1 MVSLFNDP
9 KQLIREDK
17 ILDFWPTKNQM
28 SAERI
33 NSTARFIVYATCIV
47 YIGKGENGNR
57 QVENSWCDKLPV
69 TSTS

>member
-33 NSTARFIVYATCIV
+33 NATARFIFYRRYYV
-47 YIGKGENGNR
+47 
-57 QVENSWCDKLPV
+57 
-69 TSTS
+69 STAH